1 MSAFKFSLEQV
12 LRYRRQLEEQAM
24 QVVAQAV
31 RRRDRRLREKEEC
44 ETAARHYR
52 EKLVNVALLD
62 AQERWL
68 ISEYV
73 TALAF
78 DIEKA
83 RQDLALLE
91 EEVDNA
97 RVDLTRK
104 AQEKKLL
111 ERLKEKQATRHKKAE
126 FLKEQQEYDDT
137 ATIRFISPAV

>member
-1 MSAFKFSLEQV
+1 MSAFNFSLEQV

-24 QVVAQAV
+24 QVFAQAV

-44 ETAARHYR
+44 EAVARHYR
-52 EKLVNVALLD
+52 EKLVDAALLD
-62 AQERWL
+62 ARERWL

-104 AQEKKLL
+104 ALERKLL

>member
-1 MSAFKFSLEQV
+1 MSAFNFSLEQV

-24 QVVAQAV
+24 QVFAQAV
-31 RRRDRRLREKEEC
+31 RRRDRSLREKEEC
-44 ETAARHYR
+44 EAVARHYR
-52 EKLVNVALLD
+52 EKLVDAALLD
-62 AQERWL
+62 ARERWL

-83 RQDLALLE
+83 RQDLVLLE

-104 AQEKKLL
+104 ALERKLL

>member
-12 LRYRRQLEEQAM
+12 LSYRRQLEEQAM
-24 QVVAQAV
+24 QAVAQAV

-44 ETAARHYR
+44 EAVARHYR
-52 EKLVNVALLD
+52 EKLTNAALLD

-91 EEVDNA
+91 EEIDNA

-104 AQEKKLL
+104 TQQRKLL

-137 ATIRFISPAV
+137 ATIRFMSPAV